1 MVYRMWMLKWAQSKK
16 RITNK
21 MIRDKFDVD
30 ESEADAIYNFFKKS
44 GVVGKMGYVNKDIDI
59 QALSWKYI

>member
-1 MVYRMWMLKWAQSKK
+1 MLKWAQSKK

-30 ESEADAIYNFFKKS
+30 ESKADAIYNFFKRTGMEK
-44 GVVGKMGYVNKDIDI
+44 KR
-59 QALSWKYI
+59 